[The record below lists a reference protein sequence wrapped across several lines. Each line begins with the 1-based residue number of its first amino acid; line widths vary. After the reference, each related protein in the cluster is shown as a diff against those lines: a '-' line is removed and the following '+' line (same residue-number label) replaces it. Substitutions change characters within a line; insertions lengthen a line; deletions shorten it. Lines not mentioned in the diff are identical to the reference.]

1 MKQSLTRNLAIG
13 FGFSLLILLG
23 SSIAS
28 YISIQNLLNS
38 SQWVSHTYDVI
49 TNLNEVVTPI
59 HEAEIAQRGFL
70 ISDDRGYLEPFHG
83 SFEES
88 LAALE
93 RVKSLTVDNPPQ
105 QVRCEILRS
114 LINKRFGKLESLIR
128 DKEETNL
135 IDTKKLLAGKDYMD
149 SIATTINTMKNAE
162 NELLATRTRRLDTF
176 SRYTPVIIVISS
188 FFAILIAVFFYIR
201 VRNDI
206 NLRVRL
212 QKNLEEKDFEIARR
226 IHTVSKIAESIS
238 SGDYSTRLND
248 DEKDNLGS
256 LSSALNKMAASLE
269 YSFRMLSEKEWLQTG
284 TGMINETIIGEQP
297 LHQLTARALQA
308 MANYSRSAVGALYIN
323 AGNQTLHFSAGY
335 AFDPASERENIRI
348 GEGIVGE
355 VALTQKEILLEKTTG
370 SPLQISYAT
379 GGLKPLCI
387 YAFPVCFEN
396 ELVAVVELGSLT
408 SYSESDRQFFRNAAD
423 MIAISINTATNRERL
438 QEVLEEVQA
447 QAEELQSQHQ
457 ELELVNTEMETQTE
471 KLQVSEEELKVQQ
484 EELMQTNRELE
495 ERSKLLEERNEL
507 IATRNKD
514 IQKKAEELAQ
524 STKYKSEFLA
534 NMSHELR
541 TPLNSILLL
550 SRLMAE
556 NKDKTLSKDQVE
568 YAQVIQSS
576 GNGLLELIDEILDLS
591 KIEAGKMDL
600 DYSFITLSQVI
611 TDIRMLFEPLAN
623 EKGVQL
629 SFQTDPGTV
638 SEIETDRMRLEQIL
652 KNLLSN
658 AFKFTKHGTIA
669 MRMKADPDSFGRFI
683 LFEVTDTGI
692 GIPEDK
698 LGLIFE
704 AFQQADGSTKR
715 KYGGTGLGL
724 SISRELSRLLKG
736 DLSVKSIEGEGSI
749 FTLRIPVR
757 HVTQHEEI
765 SPVLPKTA
773 VHEQK
778 IEPLQNRG
786 NNKFTLSEIPKG
798 VPDDRHNILPADKII
813 LIIEDDT
820 HFASALLDFTR
831 SQHFKGIVAVRGDEG
846 IQLAKTFIPMGILLD
861 IQLPVRNGWEV
872 MEELKKEPV
881 TRHIPVHIM
890 SSFEVKKESI
900 SRGAVDFINK
910 PVALEQMAD
919 IFRKIESVINQENS
933 KVLIVEENPKHAQ
946 ALKYYLGSFRV
957 QSSVTQSIPESISA
971 LKKEEVK
978 CVILDMGLPEMKG
991 YEKLEIIK
999 STPGFENI
1007 PIIIF
1012 TGKSFS
1018 RTEEQRIRQYADSI
1032 VIKTAHSYQR
1042 ILDEVSLFLHIMD
1055 QQIKNK
1061 PVNGL
1066 ERLGSL
1072 DEVLKNK
1079 TVLLADDDV
1088 RNIFSL
1094 TKILEN
1100 HKMKIIPAI
1109 DGREALDLIHTNPQV
1124 NIALLDMMMPEM
1136 DGFETIRKIRTMP
1149 AFKNLPIIA
1158 ITAKAMAG
1166 DREKCIEAGASDYIS
1181 KPVDID
1187 QLISLLR
1194 IWLYE
1199 K

>member
-13 FGFSLLILLG
+13 FGFSLFILLG

-28 YISIQNLLNS
+28 FLSIQNLLNS
-38 SQWVSHTYDVI
+38 SQWVNHTYEVI
-49 TNLNEVVTPI
+49 TNLDAVVTPI
-59 HEAEIAQRGFL
+59 REAETAQRGFL
-70 ISDDRGYLEPFHG
+70 ISGDPVYLEPFHG

-93 RVKSLTVDNPPQ
+93 RVKTLTADNPPQ
-105 QVRCEILRS
+105 QIRSDILRD
-114 LINKRFGKLESLIR
+114 LVNKKYGKLEELIR
-128 DKEETNL
+128 AKQETNL
-135 IDTKKLLAGKDYMD
+135 IDTKQLLSGKKYTD
-149 SIATTINTMKNAE
+149 SISSIVGEMKNAE
-162 NELLATRTRRLDTF
+162 KQLLSGRTEKFEQF
-176 SRYTPVIIVISS
+176 SRYTPFIIIISS
-188 FFAILIAVFFYIR
+188 LAAVLIALFFYIR

-212 QKNLEEKDFEIARR
+212 QRDLEQKDLEISRR
-226 IHTVSKIAESIS
+226 INTVKTIAESIS
-238 SGDYSTRLND
+238 AGDYSTRVND

-256 LSSALNKMAASLE
+256 LSAALNKMGSTLQ
-269 YSFRMLSEKEWLQTG
+269 YSFNALSEKEWLQTG
-284 TGMINETIIGEQP
+284 SALISETILGEQTVR
-297 LHQLTARALQA
+297 QLTSRVLEV
-308 MANYSRSAVGALYIN
+308 MAGYSQTAVGAVYIN
-323 AGNQTLHFSAGY
+323 EGHETLSFSAGY
-335 AFDPASERENIRI
+335 AFVPEPARKNIHFGEGLI
-348 GEGIVGE
+348 GEA
-355 VALTQKEILLEKTTG
+355 ALSQKEIFLQEVSG
-370 SPLQISYAT
+370 SPLQISYAS
-379 GGLKPLCI
+379 GSLKPLSI
-387 YAFPVCFEN
+387 YVIPISFEKN
-396 ELVAVVELGSLT
+396 LKGVIELGSLQV
-408 SYSESDRQFFRNAAD
+408 YSDRDRQFFRNAAD
-423 MIAISINTATNRERL
+423 IIAVAINTAQNRARL

-447 QAEELQSQHQ
+447 QSEELQVQHKEM
-457 ELELVNTEMETQTE
+457 ELINAEMETQTE

-495 ERSKLLEERNEL
+495 ERSKLLEEKNEL
-507 IATRNKD
+507 IGHRNRE

-524 STKYKSEFLA
+524 STRYKSEFLA

-600 DYSFITLSQVI
+600 DYSSISLNTIVS
-611 TDIRMLFEPLAN
+611 DMRALFEPMAR
-623 EKGVQL
+623 EKGLQL
-629 SFQTDPGTV
+629 LFDVDSGNMPD
-638 SEIETDRMRLEQIL
+638 IETDRMRLEQIL

-658 AFKFTKHGTIA
+658 ALKFTDSGSIS
-669 MRMKADPDSFGRFI
+669 MRVKNDPRQNGSFI
-683 LFEVTDTGI
+683 LFEIADSGI
-692 GIPEDK
+692 GIPEEK
-698 LGLIFE
+698 LSLIFE

-724 SISRELSRLLKG
+724 SISRELSRLLNG
-736 DLSVKSIEGEGSI
+736 ELTVKSVEGAGST
-749 FTLRIPVR
+749 FTLSIPVR
-757 HVTQHEEI
+757 RMAKSEI
-765 SPVLPKTA
+765 HPDQPKAIIPV
-773 VHEQK
+773 
-778 IEPLQNRG
+778 EPETHRYEHHNHQ
-786 NNKFTLSEIPKG
+786 FTLADIPNG
-798 VPDDRHNILPADKII
+798 IPDDRYLISPGDKTI
-813 LIIEDDT
+813 LIVEDDT
-820 HFASALLDFTR
+820 HFASALLEFTR
-831 SQHFKGIVAVRGDEG
+831 SRHYRGIVAVRGDEG
-846 IQLAKTFIPMGILLD
+846 IQLAKTYQPMGILLD

-872 MEELKKEPV
+872 MDELKRDPA

-890 SSFEVKKESI
+890 SSFEAKKESI
-900 SRGAVDFINK
+900 TKGAVDFINK
-910 PVALEQMAD
+910 PVAFDQMSE
-919 IFRKIESVINQENS
+919 IFGKIEAVLNQENS
-933 KVLIVEENPKHAQ
+933 KVLIVEENPKHAR
-946 ALKYYLGSFRV
+946 ALSYYLGSFQV
-957 QSSVTQSIPESISA
+957 QSSIVKSIPDSISA
-971 LKKEEVK
+971 LKKDEVN
-978 CVILDMGLPEMKG
+978 CVILDMGLPEMRS
-991 YEKLEIIK
+991 YDKLEVIK

-1018 RTEEQRIRQYADSI
+1018 RTEEQRVRQYADSI

-1055 QQIKNK
+1055 QRQNNK
-1061 PVNGL
+1061 TSGL

-1094 TKILEN
+1094 TKILEQ
-1100 HKMKIIPAI
+1100 HKMRILPAI
-1109 DGREALDLIHTNPQV
+1109 DGKEAVEKIQENPQV
-1124 NIALLDMMMPEM
+1124 SIVLMDMMMPEM
-1136 DGFETIRKIRTMP
+1136 DGFESIRKIRQMP
-1149 AFKNLPIIA
+1149 AYKNLPIIA